1 MQENVDVLE
10 VNRNPHLPPHL
21 AGASGWLPKD
31 RDKAKEDTP
40 EESCLAFGYLR
51 GLHDRALAIELRL
64 RNGNRDYFSYSH
76 LASWRYNPSVG
87 LLLKFTDD
95 LVTLVLVRGSN
106 LDALV
111 KQSVNLTDRGLQ
123 RHRILWLREMDETE
137 LRRAGK
143 GEPTID
149 RIEVVEFQSNEELQ
163 EWLEKAVP
171 AFVRKAR

>member
-1 MQENVDVLE
+1 MPENVDALE
-10 VNRNPHLPPHL
+10 VNRNPHLPAHL

-31 RDKAKEDTP
+31 RVKEKEDIE

-51 GLHDRALAIELRL
+51 GLHERALAIEFRL
-64 RNGNRDYFSYSH
+64 RNGNRDYFSYNH

-95 LVTLVLVRGSN
+95 VVTLVLVRGSN

-111 KQSVNLTDRGLQ
+111 KQSVNLTDRGFQ

-149 RIEVVEFQSNEELQ
+149 RIEVAEFASNEELQ
-163 EWLEKAVP
+163 EWLKKNAP
-171 AFVRKAR
+171 AFVRKAQ

>member
-1 MQENVDVLE
+1 MHKNVDAQE
-10 VNRNPHLPPHL
+10 ANRNPHLASHL
-21 AGASGWLPKD
+21 ASTSGRLTLD
-31 RDKAKEDTP
+31 RVKEKEDPP
-40 EESCLAFGYLR
+40 EDSCVAFGYLR
-51 GLHDRALAIELRL
+51 GLHERALAIEFRL

-95 LVTLVLVRGSN
+95 LVTLVLIRGSN

-111 KQSVNLTDRGLQ
+111 KQSVNLTDRGFQ
-123 RHRILWLREMDETE
+123 RHRILWLREMDEME

-149 RIEVVEFQSNEELQ
+149 RIEVAEFTSNEELQ
-163 EWLEKAVP
+163 EWLAKNAP
-171 AFVRKAR
+171 AFVRKGK